1 MAPQMADLNVQIVGL
16 IMDHQPPIVAC
27 EFVDSASRTH
37 TVIDKVWMFCEPDA
51 R

>member
-1 MAPQMADLNVQIVGL
+1 MASQMADLNVQIVGL
-16 IMDHQPPIVAC
+16 ITDHQPPIVAC